1 MKVVES
7 RECELEAEEVG
18 RGKEW
23 RGSVGGKASENG
35 NKEEGKEGAGGVVV
49 VDPTIEEIR

>member
-35 NKEEGKEGAGGVVV
+35 NKEEGREGAGGVVV